1 MGDKH
6 EKKAYYK
13 RRDGRPE
20 MKYQGIMGVTLFLM
34 VLLTGICFSICFLD
48 VEGGTRKGKR

>member
-1 MGDKH
+1 MKGEFIMGDKH

-20 MKYQGIMGVTLFLM
+20 MKYQGIMGVTLFSW
-34 VLLTGICFSICFLD
+34 FF
-48 VEGGTRKGKR
+48 

>member
-1 MGDKH
+1 MKGEFIMGDKH

-34 VLLTGICFSICFLD
+34 VLLTES
-48 VEGGTRKGKR
+48 V